1 MTIDKK
7 LEIKNHKIILTKKQQ
22 KQHNNQVKLI
32 NMNILQVKKHYL
44 VIRIEL
50 QNKLS
55 IFILLQEKLLKNIKT
70 IENQGEKETKAFEE
84 LGKKLVKSKGKKIV
98 LTFLKQNE
106 IFDKLIDNITKSKQK
121 KIIIMI

>member
-1 MTIDKK
+1 M
-7 LEIKNHKIILTKKQQ
+7 ILKKKQQ
-22 KQHNNQVKLI
+22 KHEHNHQVKLI

-55 IFILLQEKLLKNIKT
+55 IFVLLCSSSGKAFEKQTKT

-84 LGKKLVKSKGKKIV
+84 LGKKLVKSKDKKTV
-98 LTFLKQNE
+98 LTFLKQKE
-106 IFDKLIDNITKSKQK
+106 IFDKLIDNITKFKQK
-121 KIIIMI
+121 KIFIMI